1 MKNKYVTI
9 FFLSPIALNYFYNQF
24 KEFNISLESLRS
36 LIIKFFTTTIL
47 FLIIYLIGKA
57 LDNAIQLNS
66 ITVSIIVY
74 IMTFYVINYYLMY
87 FLKSFSTRN
96 IFVIYNILLFLIL
109 IFKSKSNIK
118 LIGCSVLL
126 FIFMNIT
133 LEQFNLYDAL
143 IFTDPITSDEI
154 KMWIPRS
161 TVISNTNIYEIYNQQ
176 IGGGT
181 RSFGLLTHFT
191 FVTLE
196 YIYHFS
202 NGYVFSQVISN
213 VIFLLFSYFVFENF
227 KYNFY
232 TLSGYFTIAFL
243 LLTSDWFA
251 YIMVNSHLGE
261 TFSNFY
267 FGVLFYYL
275 IKSKINIT
283 QYTIV
288 LFYLS
293 NLIYSKRFILVL
305 VFVSLAH
312 LIYQNREKLFL
323 KLFIVLSSF
332 FPIVINYYLLDVPLL
347 WVVENEPT
355 NVIMYEG
362 PTYNLSAIV
371 NIIKQFLID
380 KPVSYFVFITIL
392 LIIYNLRNLYNF
404 EIIAISLLVLN
415 TGFVFSYFVFI
426 STLNNSWGDAY
437 RYLLNP
443 IYILFF
449 IFLGLLNKTSNS
461 CKI

>member
-9 FFLSPIALNYFYNQF
+9 FILSPIALNFVYNQVT
-24 KEFNISLESLRS
+24 ELNNSLESLRN
-36 LIIKFFTTTIL
+36 LFIKFFTTVLL
-47 FLIIYLIGKA
+47 FLIIYFIGKA
-57 LDNAIQLNS
+57 IDNVIQLNS
-66 ITVSIIVY
+66 ITISIIVY

-87 FLKSFSTRN
+87 FLKNFSTRN
-96 IFVIYNILLFLIL
+96 IFVIYNIFLFLIL
-109 IFKSKSNIK
+109 MIKSKSSMK
-118 LIGCSVLL
+118 LISYSVLL

-133 LEQFNLYDAL
+133 LEQFNFYDVL
-143 IFTDPITSDEI
+143 IFTDPITTDEI

-161 TVISNTNIYEIYNQQ
+161 IVISNENIYEIYNQQ

-191 FVTLE
+191 FVFLE
-196 YIYHFS
+196 YIFHFS
-202 NGYVFSQVISN
+202 NGYIFSQVISN

-232 TLSGYFTIAFL
+232 TLSGYLTIVFL
-243 LLTSDWFA
+243 FLTSDWFA
-251 YIMVNSHLGE
+251 YFMVNSHLGE

-267 FGVLFYYL
+267 FGALFYYL
-275 IKSKINIT
+275 IKSKTNIT

-293 NLIYSKRFILVL
+293 NLIYTKRFILVL
-305 VFVSLAH
+305 VFISLVH
-312 LIYQNREKLFL
+312 LIYQNREKLLL
-323 KLFIVLSSF
+323 KFCVVLSSF
-332 FPIVINYYLLDVPLL
+332 FPIVINYFLLDVPLL

-362 PTYNLSAIV
+362 STNNFSSIV

-380 KPVSYFVFITIL
+380 KPVSYFVFITSL
-392 LIIYNLRNLYNF
+392 LIIYNLRKLYDF
-404 EIIAISLLVLN
+404 EIIAISLLALN

-426 STLNNSWGDAY
+426 STLNNSWGDTY

-443 IYILFF
+443 IYILFY
-449 IFLGLLNKTSNS
+449 IFLGLLNKTSNNRN
-461 CKI
+461 I